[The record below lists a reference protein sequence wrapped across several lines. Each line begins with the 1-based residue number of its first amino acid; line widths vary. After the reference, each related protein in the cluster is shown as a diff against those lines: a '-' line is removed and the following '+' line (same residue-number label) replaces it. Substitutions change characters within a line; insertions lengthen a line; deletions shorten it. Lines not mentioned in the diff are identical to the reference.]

1 MSSNDNCA
9 GCSYPA
15 RVASLEAENQRLFQ
29 HIQQLERYIEKLEEH
44 IEKLEEYI
52 EKLEKIIKKMR
63 EALERIWRYV
73 VGVLRETRR
82 VLGQRSGVPRG
93 EWAYTM
99 GADKV
104 AEKVERLAR
113 EGLQQ

>member
-15 RVASLEAENQRLFQ
+15 QVASLEAENQRLFQ

-93 EWAYTM
+93 EWAYAV
-99 GADKV
+99 GANEV
-104 AEKVERLAR
+104 AEEVEKLVR
-113 EGLQQ
+113 EACQ